1 MTSDPAFTIP
11 PLYCPDPVRD
21 DDVLGYQVDDLLLS
35 WIQQSGIFSG
45 KLEVI
50 AASHFG
56 RYAMLAHP
64 DTDDPDRL
72 LLSAQC
78 FAALFA
84 VDDCYC
90 DDERAGSSPALLGR
104 RLSLALA
111 AIEPTHLVGDYSLQ
125 LDNALAADPVLVG
138 LRDYFNRVAH
148 FATPTQLA
156 RVRHETIAMFV
167 TMGAEAGWRL
177 ADVMPPVWERLVQ
190 RQFNSFLPGICL
202 IDVISGYELPA
213 AVYSAPRVRRAT
225 TLAASVTVCANDL
238 YSASKEALT
247 ETADFDLPRLIAHEE
262 GCTPPEAMQR
272 AGAIHDALMREYDVA
287 ERDLLSNGVDPLLK
301 RWLAG
306 LRAWIGGSR
315 AWHAT
320 SGRYVVPET
329 ARH

>member
-167 TMGAEAGWRL
+167 TMGAEAGSRL
-177 ADVMPPVWERLVQ
+177 RIRTTRRCLLRPSGPPRHHPRRQRDRLRQRPVLRVQ
-190 RQFNSFLPGICL
+190 RGPNRNGRFRPPQ
-202 IDVISGYELPA
+202 
-213 AVYSAPRVRRAT
+213 
-225 TLAASVTVCANDL
+225 
-238 YSASKEALT
+238 
-247 ETADFDLPRLIAHEE
+247 ADR
-262 GCTPPEAMQR
+262 T
-272 AGAIHDALMREYDVA
+272 
-287 ERDLLSNGVDPLLK
+287 
-301 RWLAG
+301 
-306 LRAWIGGSR
+306 
-315 AWHAT
+315 
-320 SGRYVVPET
+320 
-329 ARH
+329 